1 MTDKQKYENI
11 KQKAKEINKKLKEL
25 QKDLGTYE
33 NPVEIDLVKTTKAMF
48 YEEVLEILRQK

>member
-11 KQKAKEINKKLKEL
+11 KQKAKETNKKLKEL